1 MDNGSNPKRKRGNS
15 GEPSSPRGKPSSADS
30 KRPSRLAW
38 YMIAAILAAVALA
51 CLSPQS
57 AVSLQL
63 GGDVFLR
70 LLKMIVVPLVMASVM
85 SGIIGLGDVRRLGR
99 AGSYTVTYYLA
110 TTLLAVITGLVA
122 VNLVR
127 PGEGTLSADHLQS
140 MQSAHATVLSPEEQ
154 ETQTL
159 GQAFGRLVL
168 LLFTDNVFRAMA
180 DGQLLPLIL
189 FSIVFA
195 CMLTTMGGRAET
207 VSRLVLETNHV
218 LMKFVMV
225 LMKIAPLGIFCLVA
239 AQFGELMGEE
249 SFPDLLR
256 SLGYYI
262 LTVVGGLSVH
272 FFLTLPL
279 VLFIFTRRNPY
290 RFILQMSESVLTA
303 FSTASSSATLPVS
316 MECAKHKAGVSPRS
330 VEFVLPLGATINMD
344 GTALYEAVA
353 AMFIAQGLGLEL
365 GPAEQA
371 TIVITATLAAIGA
384 AGIPHAGIVTMVIV
398 LSAVGLPLGGVGL
411 LFAVDVILD
420 RFRTAVNVFGDAV
433 GAAVV
438 EKGFG

>member
-1 MDNGSNPKRKRGNS
+1 MNNHA
-15 GEPSSPRGKPSSADS
+15 EPSSQPA

-38 YMIAAILAAVALA
+38 YMLGAILAAVTLA
-51 CLSPQS
+51 CISPRL

-99 AGSYTVTYYLA
+99 AGSYTVTYYLV
-110 TTLLAVITGLVA
+110 TTLLAVITGLAA
-122 VNLVR
+122 VNLVG
-127 PGEGTLSADHLQS
+127 PGEGTLSADQVESLQP
-140 MQSAHATVLSPEEQ
+140 AHSTALSPEEQ

-159 GQAFGRLVL
+159 GRAFRRLVL

-195 CMLTTMGGRAET
+195 CMLTIMGDRAET
-207 VSRLVLETNHV
+207 VSRLVLEVNNV
-218 LMKFVMV
+218 LMQFVLV

-239 AQFGELMGEE
+239 AQFGEVIGRG

-262 LTVVGGLSVH
+262 VTVVAGLGVH
-272 FFLTLPL
+272 FFFTLPL
-279 VLFIFTRRNPY
+279 ILFIFTRRNPY
-290 RFILQMSESVLTA
+290 RFILQMSEAVLTA

-316 MECAKHKAGVSPRS
+316 MECAKRKAGVSSRS
-330 VEFVLPLGATINMD
+330 TDFVLPLGATINMD

-353 AMFIAQGLGLEL
+353 AMFIAQGLGLQL
-365 GPAEQA
+365 GPVEQA

-384 AGIPHAGIVTMVIV
+384 AGIPHAGMVTMVIV

-420 RFRTAVNVFGDAV
+420 RFRTSVNVFGDAV

-438 EKGFG
+438 EKGFGEE